1 MKKPSGLPISDAE
14 WQDTPT
20 LQMLV
25 VKLWERLRQLE
36 QRVTQLEQQQ
46 GNPSKGSSGQTAKR
60 ANASTASVPR
70 KRSKRRSSGRSPGA
84 QPGHEGHGR
93 TLLPVE
99 QVQEIIPVKPE
110 ACRHCGL
117 PLCGDDVHRRRH
129 QVVEIP
135 PVQVRVTEYQLHTLR
150 CVHCETLTEASWPQ
164 GVPRGAFGPGVQAW
178 VGLLS
183 GAYRMSKR
191 NIKALMS
198 DAFGIELALGTIS
211 QLERHVCEAVASA
224 VGKAG
229 AYVRQQLAVNI
240 DETSWRERRTK
251 AWLWTATTTL
261 VTVFAIRLSRGAEVA
276 RELLGDVATAV
287 VGSDRY
293 TVYSYLSLRHRQLCW
308 AHLERT
314 FEAFVERGGEAAG
327 IGKILIEHVET
338 LFSWWHRVR
347 DGTLERSSFQTYVS
361 TLRHQVHMQLLYG
374 TLLAD
379 EQTAATCTNLLK
391 VEAALWT
398 FVRKEGVEPT
408 NNAAERALRHGV
420 IWRHTSFGTHSPDGS
435 RFVERML
442 TVRATL
448 RQQERN
454 VLHFLTQACQAV
466 LHNQPPPSL
475 LP

>member
-1 MKKPSGLPISDAE
+1 MKKSSDLPISDAD
-14 WQDTPT
+14 WHDTSI

-25 VKLWERLRQLE
+25 VKLWERLQQLELRLTQLE
-36 QRVTQLEQQQ
+36 QRQQ
-46 GNPSKGSSGQTAKR
+46 GGGKEPSAQTAKEADSAAPVR
-60 ANASTASVPR
+60 R
-70 KRSKRRSSGRSPGA
+70 RRSKRRSSGRSPGA

-93 TLLPVE
+93 SLLPVE
-99 QVQEIIPVKPE
+99 QVHEVFAVKPE
-110 ACRHCGL
+110 ACHQCGL
-117 PLCGDDVHRRRH
+117 PLCGDDAHPRRH
-129 QVVEIP
+129 QVVEVP

-150 CVHCETLTEASWPQ
+150 CAHCETLSEASWPQ
-164 GVPRGAFGPGVQAW
+164 GVPSSTFGPGVQAW

-198 DAFGIELALGTIS
+198 DAFGIELALGTVS
-211 QLERHVCEAVASA
+211 QLERHLSEAIAAA
-224 VGKAG
+224 VEKAR
-229 AYVRQQLAVNI
+229 AYVRQQPAVNI
-240 DETSWRERRTK
+240 DETGWRERRAK
-251 AWLWTATTTL
+251 AWLWTAATAL

-276 RELLGDVATAV
+276 RELLGESPTAV

-293 TVYSYLSLRHRQLCW
+293 TVYSYLSLRHRQICW
-308 AHLERT
+308 AHLKRT
-314 FEAFVERGGEAAG
+314 FEAFVERGDEAER
-327 IGKILIEHVET
+327 IGKILLELVET
-338 LFSWWHRVR
+338 LFTWWHRVR

-361 TLRHQVHMQLLYG
+361 RLRQQVHMQLLYG

-379 EQTAATCTNLLK
+379 DQTAATCANLLK

-398 FVRKEGVEPT
+398 FVRKEDVDPT

-420 IWRHTSFGTHSPDGS
+420 IWRHTSFGTHSPEGS

-448 RQQERN
+448 RQQQRN
-454 VLHFLTQACQAV
+454 VLHYLTQACQAA
-466 LHNQPPPSL
+466 LHNQPSPSL

>member
-1 MKKPSGLPISDAE
+1 MKKPSNLPISDAD
-14 WQDTPT
+14 WSDTPT

-25 VKLWERLRQLE
+25 IKLWERLQQLE
-36 QRVTQLEQQQ
+36 QRVAQLEQGQQ
-46 GNPSKGSSGQTAKR
+46 GGRKGAAAQTAK
-60 ANASTASVPR
+60 NDDTATPAPR
-70 KRSKRRSSGRSPGA
+70 RHSKRRSSGRSPGA

-93 TLLPVE
+93 SLLPIE
-99 QVQEIIPVKPE
+99 QVQEVIPVKPE
-110 ACRHCGL
+110 ACRQCGQ
-117 PLCGDDVHRRRH
+117 PLCGDDAHPRRH

-135 PVQVRVTEYQLHTLR
+135 PVQVQVTEYQLHTLR
-150 CVHCETLTEASWPQ
+150 CAHCQTLTEASWPQ
-164 GVPRGAFGPGVQAW
+164 GMPSSAFGPGVQAW

-198 DAFGIELALGTIS
+198 DAFGIQLAVGTVS
-211 QLERHVCEAVASA
+211 QLERQLSEAVAAA
-224 VGKAG
+224 VEKART
-229 AYVRQQLAVNI
+229 YVRQQLAVNI
-240 DETSWRERRTK
+240 DETGWRERRTK
-251 AWLWTATTTL
+251 AWLWTAATTL

-276 RELLGDVATAV
+276 RELLGDVATSV

-293 TVYSYLSLRHRQLCW
+293 TVYSYLSLRHRQICW
-308 AHLERT
+308 AHLKRT

-327 IGKILIEHVET
+327 IGKTLLEQVET
-338 LFSWWHRVR
+338 LFTWWHRVR
-347 DGTLERSSFQTYVS
+347 DGTLERSSFKTYVS
-361 TLRHQVHMQLLYG
+361 TLRQQVHMQLLYG

-379 EQTAATCTNLLK
+379 DQTAATCANLLK

-398 FVRKEGVEPT
+398 FVGKPGVEPT

-420 IWRHTSFGTHSPDGS
+420 IWRHTSFGTHSPEGS

-454 VLHFLTQACQAV
+454 VLHFLTHACQAA
-466 LHNQPPPSL
+466 LHNQPSPSL

>member
-1 MKKPSGLPISDAE
+1 MNKPSDLPISVAD
-14 WQDTPT
+14 WHDTPT

-25 VKLWERLRQLE
+25 VKLWERLQQLE
-36 QRVTQLEQQQ
+36 QRVAQLEQGQR
-46 GNPSKGSSGQTAKR
+46 GGGKGSSGQTAKKGDPAKPAR
-60 ANASTASVPR
+60 R
-70 KRSKRRSSGRSPGA
+70 GRSKRRSSGRSPGA

-93 TLLPVE
+93 SLLPVE
-99 QVQEIIPVKPE
+99 QVQKVVPVKPE
-110 ACRHCGL
+110 ACHQCGQL
-117 PLCGDDVHRRRH
+117 LCGDDAHPRRH

-135 PVQVRVTEYQLHTLR
+135 PVQVQVTEYQLHTLR
-150 CVHCETLTEASWPQ
+150 CAHCETLTEASWPD
-164 GVPRGAFGPGVQAW
+164 GVPPGAFGPGVQAW

-198 DAFGIELALGTIS
+198 DAFGIEMALGTVS
-211 QLERHVCEAVASA
+211 QLERRLSEAVAGA
-224 VGKAG
+224 VEKAR
-229 AYVRQQLAVNI
+229 AFVRRATAVNI
-240 DETSWRERRTK
+240 DETSWREHRAK
-251 AWLWTATTTL
+251 AWLWTAATNL
-261 VTVFAIRLSRGAEVA
+261 VTVFAIRLSRGTEVA
-276 RELLGDVATAV
+276 RELLGDVATGV

-293 TVYSYLSLRHRQLCW
+293 TAYSYLSLWHRQICW
-308 AHLERT
+308 AHLKRT
-314 FEAFVERGGEAAG
+314 FEAFVECGGEAAG
-327 IGKILIEHVET
+327 IGTILIEQVET
-338 LFSWWHRVR
+338 LFTWWHRVR

-379 EQTAATCTNLLK
+379 DQTAATCANLLK
-391 VEAALWT
+391 VETALWT

-408 NNAAERALRHGV
+408 NNTAERALRHGV

-448 RQQERN
+448 HQQKRN
-454 VLHFLTQACQAV
+454 VLHFLTQTCKAA